1 MRTSRKILLT
11 AAAAGLLAWLPPLA
25 KPASAAITLTSWD
38 DENPGVESAPH
49 RFLSA
54 YGKYFFFALPL
65 ALFLIYFLV
74 MGPSDMLEAA
84 RLAQQQRRGGGFIN
98 RGGFGGTP
106 TTPPDLTNDNPWK

>member
-1 MRTSRKILLT
+1 MRTPRKILLT

-38 DENPGVESAPH
+38 DESPDMESAPH

-65 ALFLIYFLV
+65 VLFLIYFLV
-74 MGPSDMLEAA
+74 MGPADMLEAG
-84 RLAQQQRRGGGFIN
+84 RLARQNRGGGFIN

-106 TTPPDLTNDNPWK
+106 SKFPFTNNNPWR